1 MALAN
6 LRVLGTK
13 SAGCLALAA
22 GLLLSG
28 CSGSSDSAGG
38 SGSSKLPDVGT
49 APKVVRSA
57 DLKYPMQAYAPT
69 GGEIR
74 RLSQAQQILIQ
85 QCMRRFGFTYDA
97 PDTSST
103 GAESDT
109 ARRYGLSE
117 ARDVERYGY
126 ASPEVRPAGQ
136 GNDHELE
143 PAMLA
148 VLNGP
153 DDVDPDSLPQTQ
165 TEAEA
170 KKGDGV
176 PVGGC
181 SRESYLKLYAPKK
194 GMIDIAFA
202 QSLEREAY
210 KKSRTDP
217 RVTAVIKK
225 WSACMGDGGYTVN
238 DPVSP
243 MKELGVED
251 DPSSD
256 AAVKAAVLDVQ
267 CKAKVNL
274 VGVWFSVESAYQKL
288 AIDDNVETLS
298 KYREQSR
305 DRLRYANSLIS
316 ARPAK

>member
-6 LRVLGTK
+6 LRALGTK
-13 SAGCLALAA
+13 SAGCLAVAA

-28 CSGSSDSAGG
+28 CSGSSDSAQG
-38 SGSSKLPDVGT
+38 SGSPKLPDVGA

-57 DLKYPMQAYAPT
+57 DLKYPMQAFAPAA
-69 GGEIR
+69 GEIR
-74 RLSQAQQILIQ
+74 RLSQAQQVLTQ
-85 QCMRRFGFTYDA
+85 QCMRRYGFTYDA
-97 PDTSST
+97 PDSSST

-117 ARDVERYGY
+117 ARDAQRYGY
-126 ASPEVRPAGQ
+126 ADPGVRPAGR
-136 GNDHELE
+136 GSDHELD

-148 VLNGP
+148 VLNGS
-153 DDVDPDSLPQTQ
+153 DDLNPDSLPETQ
-165 TEAEA
+165 AEAEA
-170 KKGDGV
+170 RKGDGV

-202 QSLEREAY
+202 QTLERQAY
-210 KKSRTDP
+210 MKSRTDP
-217 RVTAVIKK
+217 RVIAVIKK
-225 WSACMGDGGYTVN
+225 WSACMRDGGYDVK

-243 MKELGVED
+243 MKELGVEQ
-251 DPSSD
+251 DPSGD

-267 CKAKVNL
+267 CKEKVNL
-274 VGVWFSVESAYQKL
+274 VGVWFSVESAYQKR

-298 KYREQSR
+298 TYKQQSR

-316 ARPAK
+316 GKPAE